1 MADVQK
7 NIRWGSPADIFARTL
22 SLEDNDIPRGWLSNS
37 IIIEPG
43 TRACAM
49 VDGRF
54 LGEIPSG
61 EFTFHDFRDKLQ
73 FWRKGQ
79 ATVLLTRSDV
89 VRLPVNCDGFVSAD
103 EVPIDMRIDV
113 GVQIDDPVL
122 FMKNL
127 MGPRKE
133 YPIKELAERL
143 TPAVKQEAWVAT
155 ARLKVDELRGPAI
168 ATKVAQQVVDAIAPA
183 FRRYG
188 LKVFSVEGMLMQP
201 SGMEKHWEKV
211 KQNNVEVADER
222 LVNRRLGDD
231 VGILTDRISLR
242 EKLRDIAISDQF
254 DQARSE
260 EEFKTLVSQVD
271 KARLLR
277 KEELDQLAE
286 GFDQRK
292 GDREAVR
299 SHIIEVLDI
308 NRQQEIDQMRAQ
320 VGHTLE
326 MAARKNELDLAEATN
341 SVENAQ
347 WRNGIAREI
356 ERAEKQREER
366 RKDLTAKWER
376 IREARRQKL
385 DGSWERLL
393 HQQREETIRTELAVK
408 EAERG
413 RRVELLEAEAAAQI
427 EAQRIIAERQRR
439 EFELEMGGRESD
451 AQLDRLKRVQDM
463 NFDGHARQ
471 VQMEADL
478 KGQAES
484 RAQNYEIEKLK
495 TMGTLSAE
503 ALIAASNGDN
513 ARVLAELKMQE
524 AKSQADV
531 QIAGRTDQQSLNE
544 ERLRLYEKLSE
555 AEKSKADVQ
564 LASRTDQQA
573 LNEERLRLY
582 EKLSE
587 AEKSKADAIANV
599 FQQAI
604 KGQQDAVAQMIGG
617 LAAAHTPAR
626 PQAAPPPLATAGA
639 EWHVVAR
646 EGQSGPHSVQQVQA
660 MVQRGQLAAD
670 ALVWKTGMAGW
681 IALAECV
688 DFSGILA
695 TAPPPPPPRA

>member
-7 NIRWGSPADIFARTL
+7 NIRWGSPADIFARSL

-531 QIAGRTDQQSLNE
+531 Q
-544 ERLRLYEKLSE
+544 
-555 AEKSKADVQ
+555 

>member
-1 MADVQK
+1 MADAQK
-7 NIRWGSPADIFARTL
+7 NMRWGAPADIFARTL
-22 SLEDNDIPRGWLSNS
+22 SLEDNDIPRGWLTNS

-113 GVQIDDPVL
+113 GVQIGDPVL

-188 LKVFSVEGMLMQP
+188 LNVFSVEGMLMQP

-211 KQNNVEVADER
+211 KDNNVEVADER
-222 LVNRRLGDD
+222 LVNKRLGED
-231 VGILTDRISLR
+231 VGIFTDRISLR

-260 EEFKTLVSQVD
+260 EELKTLIAQVD
-271 KARLLR
+271 KSRLLR
-277 KEELDQLAE
+277 KEELDQLVE
-286 GFDQRK
+286 GFEQRK

-299 SHIIEVLDI
+299 SHIVEVLEI
-308 NRQQEIDQMRAQ
+308 NRQQEIDQLRAS

-326 MAARKNELDLAEATN
+326 MAARKNELELAEATN

-347 WRNGIAREI
+347 WRNEIAREI
-356 ERAEKQREER
+356 ELAEKQREER
-366 RKDLTAKWER
+366 RKDLAAKWER

-393 HQQREETIRTELAVK
+393 HQQREEAIRTELAVK
-408 EAERG
+408 EAERSH
-413 RRVELLEAEAAAQI
+413 RVELLKAEAAAQI
-427 EAQRIIAERQRR
+427 ESQRIIAERQRR
-439 EFELEMGGRESD
+439 EFELEMGNRESD
-451 AQLDRLKRVQDM
+451 AQFDRLKRVQDM

-471 VQMEADL
+471 VQLDADL
-478 KGQAES
+478 KGLAES
-484 RAQNYEIEKLK
+484 RTQSHEIEKLK

-503 ALIAASNGDN
+503 ALIAASNGEN

-531 QIAGRTDQQSLNE
+531 QM
-544 ERLRLYEKLSE
+544 
-555 AEKSKADVQ
+555 
-564 LASRTDQQA
+564 ASRTDQQA

-582 EKLSE
+582 EKLTD
-587 AEKSKADAIANV
+587 AEKSKADTIANV
-599 FQQAI
+599 FQQAL

-626 PQAAPPPLATAGA
+626 PASSPAAPPPLAAVGA
-639 EWHVVAR
+639 EWHVAAGG
-646 EGQSGPHSVQQVQA
+646 GQSGPHTVQQVQA
-660 MVQRGQLAAD
+660 MIQKGQLVAD
-670 ALVWKTGMAGW
+670 ALVWKAGMAGW
-681 IALAECV
+681 VALTECA
-688 DFSGILA
+688 DFAGLLA
-695 TAPPPPPPRA
+695 TVPPPPPPRA

>member
-7 NIRWGSPADIFARTL
+7 NIRWGSPADIFARSL

-347 WRNGIAREI
+347 WRNEIAREI

-531 QIAGRTDQQSLNE
+531 Q
-544 ERLRLYEKLSE
+544 
-555 AEKSKADVQ
+555 

-626 PQAAPPPLATAGA
+626 PPAAPPPLATAGA

>member
-7 NIRWGSPADIFARTL
+7 NIRWGSPADIFARSL

-168 ATKVAQQVVDAIAPA
+168 AAKVAQQVVDAIAPA

-347 WRNGIAREI
+347 WRNEIAREI

-524 AKSQADV
+524 ARSQ
-531 QIAGRTDQQSLNE
+531 
-544 ERLRLYEKLSE
+544 
-555 AEKSKADVQ
+555 ADVQ

>member
-7 NIRWGSPADIFARTL
+7 NIRWGSPADIFARSL

-555 AEKSKADVQ
+555 AEKSKAD
-564 LASRTDQQA
+564 T
-573 LNEERLRLY
+573 
-582 EKLSE
+582 
-587 AEKSKADAIANV
+587 IANV
-599 FQQAI
+599 FQQAL

>member
-7 NIRWGSPADIFARTL
+7 NIRWGSPADIFARSL

-168 ATKVAQQVVDAIAPA
+168 AAKVAQQVVDAIAPA

-347 WRNGIAREI
+347 WRNEIAREI

-427 EAQRIIAERQRR
+427 ETQRIIAERQRR

-555 AEKSKADVQ
+555 AEKSKAD
-564 LASRTDQQA
+564 T
-573 LNEERLRLY
+573 
-582 EKLSE
+582 
-587 AEKSKADAIANV
+587 IANV
-599 FQQAI
+599 FQQAL

>member
-7 NIRWGSPADIFARTL
+7 NIRWGSPADIFARSL

-308 NRQQEIDQMRAQ
+308 NRQQEIAQMRAQ

-484 RAQNYEIEKLK
+484 RAQNHEIEKLK

-555 AEKSKADVQ
+555 AEKSKAD
-564 LASRTDQQA
+564 T
-573 LNEERLRLY
+573 
-582 EKLSE
+582 
-587 AEKSKADAIANV
+587 IANV
-599 FQQAI
+599 FQQAL

>member
-1 MADVQK
+1 MATGSRRSKGNAGITQEMDEMADAQK
-7 NIRWGSPADIFARTL
+7 NMRWGAPADIFARTL
-22 SLEDNDIPRGWLSNS
+22 SLEDNDIPRGWLTNS

-54 LGEIPSG
+54 LGEIPAG

-113 GVQIDDPVL
+113 GVQIGDPVL

-188 LKVFSVEGMLMQP
+188 LNVFSVEGMLMQP

-211 KQNNVEVADER
+211 KDNNVEVADER
-222 LVNRRLGDD
+222 LVNKRLGED
-231 VGILTDRISLR
+231 VGIFTDRISLR

-260 EEFKTLVSQVD
+260 EELKTLIAQVD

-277 KEELDQLAE
+277 KEELDQLVE
-286 GFDQRK
+286 GFEQRK
-292 GDREAVR
+292 GDREGVR
-299 SHIIEVLDI
+299 THIVEVLEI
-308 NRQQEIDQMRAQ
+308 NRQQEIDQLRAS

-326 MAARKNELDLAEATN
+326 MAARKNELELAEATN

-347 WRNGIAREI
+347 WRNEIAREI
-356 ERAEKQREER
+356 ELAEKQREER
-366 RKDLTAKWER
+366 RKDLAAKWER

-393 HQQREETIRTELAVK
+393 HQQREEAIRTELAVK

-413 RRVELLEAEAAAQI
+413 HRVELLEAEAAAQI

-439 EFELEMGGRESD
+439 EFELEMGNRESD
-451 AQLDRLKRVQDM
+451 AQLDRVKRVQDM

-471 VQMEADL
+471 VQLDADL
-478 KGQAES
+478 KGLAES
-484 RAQNYEIEKLK
+484 RTQSHEIEKLK

-524 AKSQADV
+524 AKSLADV
-531 QIAGRTDQQSLNE
+531 QM
-544 ERLRLYEKLSE
+544 
-555 AEKSKADVQ
+555 
-564 LASRTDQQA
+564 ASRTDQQA

-582 EKLSE
+582 EKLTE
-587 AEKSKADAIANV
+587 AEKSKADTIANV
-599 FQQAI
+599 FQQAL

-617 LAAAHTPAR
+617 LSAAHTPAR
-626 PQAAPPPLATAGA
+626 PPASPAAPPPLAAVGA
-639 EWHVVAR
+639 EWHVAAGG
-646 EGQSGPHSVQQVQA
+646 GQSGPHTVQQVQA
-660 MVQRGQLAAD
+660 MIQKGQLVAD
-670 ALVWKTGMAGW
+670 ALVWKAGMAGW
-681 IALAECV
+681 VALTECA
-688 DFSGILA
+688 DFAGILA
-695 TAPPPPPPRA
+695 TVPPPPPPRA

>member
-1 MADVQK
+1 MADAQK

-22 SLEDNDIPRGWLSNS
+22 SLEDNDIPRGWLTNS
-37 IIIEPG
+37 IVIEPG

-113 GVQIDDPVL
+113 GVQIDDPIL

-133 YPIKELAERL
+133 YPIRELAERL

-168 ATKVAQQVVDAIAPA
+168 ASQVAQQVVDAIAPA

-188 LKVFSVEGMLMQP
+188 LNVFSVEGMLMQP

-211 KQNNVEVADER
+211 KDNNVEVANER
-222 LVNRRLGDD
+222 LVNKRLGDD
-231 VGILTDRISLR
+231 VGILSDRISLR

-260 EEFKTLVSQVD
+260 EELKTLIAQVD
-271 KARLLR
+271 KSRLLR
-277 KEELDQLAE
+277 KEELDQLVE
-286 GFDQRK
+286 GFEQRK

-299 SHIIEVLDI
+299 THIVEVLEI
-308 NRQQEIDQMRAQ
+308 NRQQEIDQLRAS

-326 MAARKNELDLAEATN
+326 MAARKNELELAEATN

-347 WRNGIAREI
+347 WRNEIAREI
-356 ERAEKQREER
+356 ELAEKHREER
-366 RKDLTAKWER
+366 RKDLAAKWER
-376 IREARRQKL
+376 VREARRQKM

-393 HQQREETIRTELAVK
+393 HEQREEAIRTELAVK
-408 EAERG
+408 EAERS
-413 RRVELLEAEAAAQI
+413 RRVESLEAEAAAQI

-471 VQMEADL
+471 VHLEADL
-478 KGQAES
+478 RGQAES
-484 RAQNYEIEKLK
+484 RAHSHEIEKLK

-513 ARVLAELKMQE
+513 ARALAELKMQE
-524 AKSQADV
+524 AKSQAD
-531 QIAGRTDQQSLNE
+531 IHMAGRS
-544 ERLRLYEKLSE
+544 
-555 AEKSKADVQ
+555 
-564 LASRTDQQA
+564 DQQA

-587 AEKSKADAIANV
+587 AEKSKADTIANV
-599 FQQAI
+599 FQQAL

-626 PQAAPPPLATAGA
+626 PPASPAAPPPVAAVGA
-639 EWHVVAR
+639 EWHVAAGG
-646 EGQSGPHSVQQVQA
+646 GQSGPHTVQQVQA
-660 MVQRGQLAAD
+660 MIQRGQLVAD
-670 ALVWKTGMAGW
+670 ALIWKAGMAGW
-681 IALAECV
+681 VALTECA
-688 DFSGILA
+688 DFAGILA
-695 TAPPPPPPRA
+695 AVPPPPPPRA

>member
-347 WRNGIAREI
+347 WRNEIAREI

-531 QIAGRTDQQSLNE
+531 Q
-544 ERLRLYEKLSE
+544 
-555 AEKSKADVQ
+555 

-626 PQAAPPPLATAGA
+626 PPAAPPPLATAGA

>member
-7 NIRWGSPADIFARTL
+7 NIRWGSPADIFARSL

-113 GVQIDDPVL
+113 GVQIGDPVL

-168 ATKVAQQVVDAIAPA
+168 ASKVAQQVVDAIAPA

-188 LKVFSVEGMLMQP
+188 LNVFSVEGMLMQP

-211 KQNNVEVADER
+211 KDNNVEVADER
-222 LVNRRLGDD
+222 LVNKRMGDD
-231 VGILTDRISLR
+231 VGILTERIALR
-242 EKLRDIAISDQF
+242 EKLRDIALADKSDQTKTLEEHRDIDISDQF

-260 EEFKTLVSQVD
+260 EELKTLIAQVD
-271 KARLLR
+271 KSRLLR
-277 KEELDQLAE
+277 KEELDQLVE
-286 GFDQRK
+286 GFEQRK

-299 SHIIEVLDI
+299 THIVEVLEI

-347 WRNGIAREI
+347 WRNEIAREI

-484 RAQNYEIEKLK
+484 RSQNYEIEKLK

-555 AEKSKADVQ
+555 AEKSKAD
-564 LASRTDQQA
+564 T
-573 LNEERLRLY
+573 
-582 EKLSE
+582 
-587 AEKSKADAIANV
+587 IANV
-599 FQQAI
+599 FQQAL

>member
-7 NIRWGSPADIFARTL
+7 NIRWGSPADIFARSL

-113 GVQIDDPVL
+113 GVQIGDPVL

-168 ATKVAQQVVDAIAPA
+168 ASKVAQQVVDAIAPA

-188 LKVFSVEGMLMQP
+188 LNVFSVEGMLMQP

-211 KQNNVEVADER
+211 KDNNVEVADER
-222 LVNRRLGDD
+222 LVNKRMGDD
-231 VGILTDRISLR
+231 VGILTERIALR
-242 EKLRDIAISDQF
+242 EKLRDIALADKSDQTKTLEEFRDIDISDQF

-260 EEFKTLVSQVD
+260 EELKTLIAQVD
-271 KARLLR
+271 KSRLLR
-277 KEELDQLAE
+277 KEELDQLVE
-286 GFDQRK
+286 GFEQRK

-299 SHIIEVLDI
+299 THIVEVLEI

-347 WRNGIAREI
+347 WRNEIAREI

-484 RAQNYEIEKLK
+484 RSQNYEIEKLK

-555 AEKSKADVQ
+555 AEKSKAD
-564 LASRTDQQA
+564 T
-573 LNEERLRLY
+573 
-582 EKLSE
+582 
-587 AEKSKADAIANV
+587 IANV
-599 FQQAI
+599 FQQAL

>member
-1 MADVQK
+1 MADAQK
-7 NIRWGSPADIFARTL
+7 NLRWGAPAEIFARTL
-22 SLEDNDIPRGWLSNS
+22 SLEDNDIPRGWLTNS

-54 LGEIPSG
+54 LGEIPAG

-113 GVQIDDPVL
+113 GVQIGDPVL

-188 LKVFSVEGMLMQP
+188 LNVFSVEGMLMQP

-211 KQNNVEVADER
+211 KDNNVEVADER
-222 LVNRRLGDD
+222 LVNKRLGED
-231 VGILTDRISLR
+231 VGIFTDRISLR

-260 EEFKTLVSQVD
+260 EELKTLIAQVD

-277 KEELDQLAE
+277 KEELDQLVE
-286 GFDQRK
+286 GFEQRK
-292 GDREAVR
+292 GDREGVR
-299 SHIIEVLDI
+299 THIVEVLEI
-308 NRQQEIDQMRAQ
+308 NRQQEIDQLRAS

-326 MAARKNELDLAEATN
+326 MAARKNELELAEATN

-347 WRNGIAREI
+347 WRNEIAREI
-356 ERAEKQREER
+356 ELAEKQREER
-366 RKDLTAKWER
+366 RKDLAAKWER

-393 HQQREETIRTELAVK
+393 HQQREEAIRTELAVK

-413 RRVELLEAEAAAQI
+413 HRVELLEAEAAAQI

-439 EFELEMGGRESD
+439 EFELEMGNRESD
-451 AQLDRLKRVQDM
+451 AQLDRVKRVQDM

-471 VQMEADL
+471 VQLDADL
-478 KGQAES
+478 KGLAES
-484 RAQNYEIEKLK
+484 RTQSHEIEKLK

-524 AKSQADV
+524 AKSLADV
-531 QIAGRTDQQSLNE
+531 QM
-544 ERLRLYEKLSE
+544 
-555 AEKSKADVQ
+555 
-564 LASRTDQQA
+564 ASRTDQQA

-582 EKLSE
+582 EKLTE
-587 AEKSKADAIANV
+587 AEKSKADTIANV
-599 FQQAI
+599 FQQAL

-617 LAAAHTPAR
+617 LSAARTPAR
-626 PQAAPPPLATAGA
+626 PPASPAAPPPLAAVGA
-639 EWHVVAR
+639 EWHVAAGG
-646 EGQSGPHSVQQVQA
+646 GQSGPHTVQQVQA
-660 MVQRGQLAAD
+660 MIQKGQLVAD
-670 ALVWKTGMAGW
+670 ALVWKAGMAGW
-681 IALAECV
+681 VALTECA
-688 DFSGILA
+688 DFAGILA
-695 TAPPPPPPRA
+695 TVPPPPPPRA